1 VGEAALLAWAAATL
15 RSATPL
21 LLALLGETLTQ
32 RAGIINLGVEGQM
45 LAGAVV
51 GFGVAATFGQP
62 LPALVAGGVAGL
74 VLSLVHAVLC
84 LGVRANQIGSGIA
97 VWMLGLG
104 ISSYYGRA
112 FIGGRVTTF
121 GPLLGMSPVIWA
133 AILLVPVV
141 GWWLYRTRPGLVWRA
156 VGESVDNAHALGVR
170 PRLVQL
176 QAILVGGLLS
186 GLGGAV
192 LSVDYTQTWAN
203 EITKGR
209 GLVAVGLVIVTR
221 WNPFLVLPTALF
233 FGLCE
238 AAVLRLQ
245 AVGLAVSS
253 YLLACLPYAAC
264 LAVLTI
270 VQLSARYG
278 RDMPEGLKDVFAD
291 SRTSG

>member
-1 VGEAALLAWAAATL
+1 MLLAWAAATV

-45 LAGAVV
+45 LVGAVV
-51 GFGVAATFGQP
+51 GFGVAATFGDP
-62 LPALVAGGVAGL
+62 VSALAAGSVAGL
-74 VLSLVHAVLC
+74 LLSLVHALLC
-84 LGVRANQIGSGIA
+84 LGCRANQIGSGIA

-104 ISSYYGRA
+104 ISSYYGRP

-121 GPLLGMSPVIWA
+121 APVFGVSPMIWG
-133 AILLVPVV
+133 AILLVPLV

-156 VGESVDNAHALGVR
+156 VGESVENAHALGVR
-170 PRLVQL
+170 PTLVQL
-176 QAILVGGLLS
+176 RAILVGGLLS

-209 GLVAVGLVIVTR
+209 GLVAVGLVIVAR

-238 AAVLRLQ
+238 ASVLRLQ
-245 AVGLAVSS
+245 AAGLAVSS

-264 LAVLTI
+264 LAVLTLA
-270 VQLSARYG
+270 QLTARHG
-278 RDMPEGLKDVFAD
+278 SDMPAGLKGVFAD
-291 SRTSG
+291 SRTPG